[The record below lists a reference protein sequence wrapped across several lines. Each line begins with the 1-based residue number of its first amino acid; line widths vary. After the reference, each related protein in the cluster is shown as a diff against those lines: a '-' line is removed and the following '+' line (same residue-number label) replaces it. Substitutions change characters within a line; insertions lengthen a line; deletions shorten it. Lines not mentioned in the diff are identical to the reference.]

1 MTVLLNVQVIDG
13 YLSVVDV
20 TFDKDDDDEEDVI
33 GGWPLAEFS
42 CRYCAHYRGVP
53 YTPDFRGDDCLCYR
67 DPSDPRMSG
76 FNRAPFGY
84 DTVWAS
90 ALALN
95 RTLVELRAHG
105 SCLGV
110 YFYKRRML
118 RKCPP
123 PFCIIIFMECQ
134 YIYEEFKRFRAL
146 RTEAGICFDC
156 LYLDHSNIFFFYCSL
171 FLCFL
176 VYFFIYFRSGS
187 RVSQEDFSFK
197 DVDVAKMIYRNMKNL
212 SFRGLTGSV
221 SFTSTGDR
229 IPKLNVLQFQWDME
243 TNSRCSLY

>member
-53 YTPDFRGDDCLCYR
+53 YTPNFRGDDCLCYR

-105 SCLGV
+105 SCLFG
-110 YFYKRRML
+110 
-118 RKCPP
+118 
-123 PFCIIIFMECQ
+123 
-134 YIYEEFKRFRAL
+134 
-146 RTEAGICFDC
+146 C
-156 LYLDHSNIFFFYCSL
+156 LLL
-171 FLCFL
+171 
-176 VYFFIYFRSGS
+176 
-187 RVSQEDFSFK
+187 QTA
-197 DVDVAKMIYRNMKNL
+197 DVA
-212 SFRGLTGSV
+212 
-221 SFTSTGDR
+221 
-229 IPKLNVLQFQWDME
+229 
-243 TNSRCSLY
+243 